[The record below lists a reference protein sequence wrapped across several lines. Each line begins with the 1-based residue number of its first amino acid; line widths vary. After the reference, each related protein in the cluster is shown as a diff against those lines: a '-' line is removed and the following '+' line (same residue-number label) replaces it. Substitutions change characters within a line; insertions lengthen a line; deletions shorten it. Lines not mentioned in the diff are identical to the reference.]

1 MSQRHPLPLVGVSA
15 CVKLVDG
22 SPFHAV
28 QQKYLDAVVAGA
40 RAQPVI
46 VPALE
51 GTDLDALVAG
61 LDGIMLTGS
70 PSNVEPSRYGGPTAR
85 PGVPLDLQRD
95 ALTLPLIRR
104 AIDAGLPLLAI
115 CRGFEELNVAYGGTL
130 HQHLEELPGRMDHRA
145 DRKLPRDQ
153 QYEPRHPV
161 SLAAGGLLA
170 HLAGIGQVVVNS
182 LHGQGINGLGPGLT
196 VEATAPDGTIEAV
209 RVKDARNCALGV
221 QWHCE
226 WKVKDVP
233 LSAAIFTAF
242 GDAVR
247 SRAARRER
255 VKA

>member
-1 MSQRHPLPLVGVSA
+1 MSQRQPLPLVGVSA

-28 QQKYLDAVVAGA
+28 QQKYLDAVVLGA

-46 VPALE
+46 MPALD

-61 LDGIMLTGS
+61 LDGILLTGS
-70 PSNVEPSRYGGPTAR
+70 PSNVEPSRYGGPAAR
-85 PGVPLDLQRD
+85 PGVPHDLQRD
-95 ALTLPLIRR
+95 ALTLPLIRH

-130 HQHLEELPGRMDHRA
+130 HQHLEELPGRLDHRA
-145 DRKLPRDQ
+145 DRGLPRDE
-153 QYEPRHPV
+153 QYAPRHPV
-161 SLAAGGLLA
+161 SLAAGGVLA
-170 HLAGIGQVVVNS
+170 RMAGASQVAVNS
-182 LHGQGINGLGPGLT
+182 LHGQGINGLGPGLV

-209 RVKDARNCALGV
+209 RVRDARNFALGV

-226 WKVKDVP
+226 WKVKEVP
-233 LSAAIFTAF
+233 LSAAIFAAF

-247 SRAARRER
+247 QHAARKER
-255 VKA
+255 IKA